1 MILSWDFLDVIILWE
16 ELGQRISLDDVW
28 ENLYCPPLYCTIHR
42 DGDHDDNDDS
52 RIGYLTLSKSER
64 HWGHC
69 FGQYSQYLQ
78 FSVLEL

>member
-42 DGDHDDNDDS
+42 DSEHDDDVDVDDDNNDS
-52 RIGYLTLSKSER
+52 RIGYLTLT
-64 HWGHC
+64 
-69 FGQYSQYLQ
+69 
-78 FSVLEL
+78 LE